1 MIVDRIQQD
10 FLRLERDFNATDG
23 TRCCWIDNLLPQEIL
38 TAALSELP
46 PLREMIRRKSLQE
59 RKYVS
64 AQFDR
69 LGAAGSLAVGFGRQ
83 EIADVVAMLLGKH
96 RLDTDPKFYNGGLT
110 IMVPGDFMCPHLDN
124 SHNYERQQR
133 RAVVL
138 LYYMA
143 PFWCANYGGSLELWD
158 DDRSEPPRT
167 VEYKPNRLV
176 IMETTEHSW
185 HAVQPVLGPLPRV
198 NVTTYYYAPKT
209 EISPLRLT
217 RYAPWPAHR
226 LLRPYFDAEFHMRS
240 MTARLLGK
248 KHLVPNR
255 HIYRKSAS

>member
-1 MIVDRIQQD
+1 MLDRASEICHMIVDRIQQD

-185 HAVQPVLGPLPRV
+185 HAVQPVLDDWMMQQDIINVHPLT
-198 NVTTYYYAPKT
+198 NTATVTLKPAGLAKFMSILGYKPQ
-209 EISPLRLT
+209 LT
-217 RYAPWPAHR
+217 A
-226 LLRPYFDAEFHMRS
+226 L
-240 MTARLLGK
+240 
-248 KHLVPNR
+248 
-255 HIYRKSAS
+255 